1 MNQYKDVCLYREERQ
16 KISETINKLNKLLV
30 EIGTQHDL
38 YVRESANRK
47 KEIEEEKASTLK
59 ITIDIQD
66 KIETLKDSLQELS
79 DLQFKQYEEREC
91 INQCIDALKLQ
102 KPGIFSSLKRKR
114 EYKEKCKLYSN
125 QLQKIILG
133 EHSYKAQ
140 IMEHENKIKSLLD
153 TKSKK
158 ETELKCKIELF
169 DKLTQKAKDD
179 ITYMEKQAEELKKS
193 IDEKN
198 INKLDF
204 TIDYETLQLS
214 NPWFETEY
222 RNLQS
227 ELL

>member
-1 MNQYKDVCLYREERQ
+1 
-16 KISETINKLNKLLV
+16 
-30 EIGTQHDL
+30 
-38 YVRESANRK
+38 
-47 KEIEEEKASTLK
+47 
-59 ITIDIQD
+59 
-66 KIETLKDSLQELS
+66 
-79 DLQFKQYEEREC
+79 
-91 INQCIDALKLQ
+91 
-102 KPGIFSSLKRKR
+102 
-114 EYKEKCKLYSN
+114 
-125 QLQKIILG
+125 
-133 EHSYKAQ
+133 
-140 IMEHENKIKSLLD
+140 MEHENKIKSLLD

-214 NPWFETEY
+214 NPWFDTEY

-227 ELL
+227 ELFISALKVRKQFLYDNVKSSIYNME

>member
-1 MNQYKDVCLYREERQ
+1 M
-16 KISETINKLNKLLV
+16 
-30 EIGTQHDL
+30 
-38 YVRESANRK
+38 
-47 KEIEEEKASTLK
+47 
-59 ITIDIQD
+59 
-66 KIETLKDSLQELS
+66 
-79 DLQFKQYEEREC
+79 
-91 INQCIDALKLQ
+91 
-102 KPGIFSSLKRKR
+102 
-114 EYKEKCKLYSN
+114 
-125 QLQKIILG
+125 G

-214 NPWFETEY
+214 NPWFDTEY

-227 ELL
+227 ELFISALKVRKQFLYDNVKNIKARYIIWNK